1 MAMAAS
7 DNNTRRSDEAERAR
21 HVAAGEAAAFATTAG
36 AMLLGL
42 LTGAEA
48 AQHRSETG
56 PQPPAPTTP
65 PAAPPVRPTEAAP
78 TERTPAD
85 QGSQHEDQHSSASEQ
100 PATDAVPSIHADAA
114 ATVQSPDPGAAIGT
128 IPHAEAVAAHA
139 SPLSIPVWD
148 FDVPADRAPSAG
160 AAAGLSPAAPSST
173 DLGASV
179 HQITDTITGIIDTSL
194 ATVSQTIAGLSD
206 TVGQL
211 TTSLSDTIGHLTD
224 GLTGAVSGIIGGTPA
239 AATLEPVTELLG
251 TTPLATNLSG
261 TSQHD
266 GSLLDTA
273 GTIPTALLQPLPLQL
288 GFLGQPTMDG
298 HETHDGAFSALGI
311 HHF

>member
-1 MAMAAS
+1 MAAS
-7 DNNTRRSDEAERAR
+7 DNTRRSDEAERAR

-36 AMLLGL
+36 TMLIGL
-42 LTGAEA
+42 LAGAEA

-56 PQPPAPTTP
+56 LQPPASAPPP
-65 PAAPPVRPTEAAP
+65 PARPTEAAP

-85 QGSQHEDQHSSASEQ
+85 LGSQLEDRRSSASEQ
-100 PATDAVPSIHADAA
+100 PATDATPSTYADAA
-114 ATVQSPDPGAAIGT
+114 ATVQAPDPGAAIET
-128 IPHAEAVAAHA
+128 TPHAEAVAAHA

-148 FDVPADRAPSAG
+148 FDVAADRAPSAG
-160 AAAGLSPAAPSST
+160 AAAGLGSSAGPSSV
-173 DLGASV
+173 DLGGSV
-179 HQITDTITGIIDTSL
+179 HQLTDTITGIIDTSL
-194 ATVSQTIAGLSD
+194 ATVSQTIAGLSA

-211 TTSLSDTIGHLTD
+211 TTSLSNTIGHLTD
-224 GLTGAVSGIIGGTPA
+224 GLTGTVGGVIGGTPV
-239 AATLEPVTELLG
+239 AATLEPVTDLLG
-251 TTPLATNLSG
+251 PTPLATNLSG

-273 GTIPTALLQPLPLQL
+273 SAIPTGLLQPLPLQL
-288 GFLGQPTMDG
+288 GFLGQPTVDG